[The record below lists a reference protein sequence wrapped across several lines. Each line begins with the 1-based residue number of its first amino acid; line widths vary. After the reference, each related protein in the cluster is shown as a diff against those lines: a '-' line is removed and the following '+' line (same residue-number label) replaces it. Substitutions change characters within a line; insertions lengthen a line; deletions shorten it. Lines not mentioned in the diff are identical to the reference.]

1 MKNKEKAVIYSQEKI
16 AEGVYSLW
24 IKTSLAKEAKSGQF
38 IGVYLNNPAKLLA
51 RPISICDVKPEEE
64 LLRMVYRTVGEGTKE
79 LASYEAGT
87 EIKVIGV
94 LGNGYK
100 EAMSAHLEKEGDL
113 NSLIADKKV
122 IVIGGGIGI
131 PPMLLTAKNIASDVE
146 IVLGYSNGDLFLE
159 DEFEDVGN
167 LHIATVDGSVG
178 TKGTVIDAIKE
189 DDVKGDIIFACG
201 PMPMLKALKE
211 YAKENNMEA
220 YISLEERM
228 ACGVGACLGCVCK
241 TVKKDHHTN
250 VNNTRICVEGPI
262 FDAEEVDI

>member
-1 MKNKEKAVIYSQEKI
+1 MSEKKRKETAVIFSQEEI
-16 AEGVYSLW
+16 AAGIYSLW
-24 IKTSLAKEAKSGQF
+24 IKTSFAKEARPGQF
-38 IGVYLNNPAKLLA
+38 LGVYLNNPAKLLA
-51 RPISICDVKPEEE
+51 RPISICDVKPEED
-64 LLRMVYRTVGEGTKE
+64 LLRMVYRVAGKGTDE
-79 LASYEAGT
+79 LSTYNEGT
-87 EIKVIGV
+87 EIKVLGV
-94 LGNGYK
+94 LGNGY
-100 EAMSAHLEKEGDL
+100 EKALGSGDL
-113 NSLIADKKV
+113 NEALKGKKV

-131 PPMLLTAKNIASDVE
+131 PPMLLTAKSIDSDVE

-159 DEFEDVGN
+159 DEFEDAGN

-178 TKGTVIDAIKE
+178 TKGTVIDAMKE
-189 DDVKGDIIFACG
+189 DEVKGDIIFACG

-211 YAKENNMEA
+211 YAKENGMKA